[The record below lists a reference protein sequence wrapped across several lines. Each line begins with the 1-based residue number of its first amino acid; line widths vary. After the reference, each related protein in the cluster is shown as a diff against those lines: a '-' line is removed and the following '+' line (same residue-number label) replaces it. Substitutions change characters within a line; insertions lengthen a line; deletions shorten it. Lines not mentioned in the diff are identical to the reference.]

1 MVLVFVCVHML
12 SLSCVQL
19 FAAAWTVA
27 HQVLLPME
35 FFKQEYWCGVCYHFL
50 LQGFF
55 PTQGLNLCLVHWWA
69 DSLPLNHLGSPQAF
83 GIIAKNSAQPSHKDF
98 SYFFSLKLLSLF
110 ILCLR

>member
-55 PTQGLNLCLVHWWA
+55 PIQGLNLRLLHWQA
-69 DSLPLNHLGSPQAF
+69 DSLPLNHLGSPQRKTSPNLKAV
-83 GIIAKNSAQPSHKDF
+83 GSHVATADI
-98 SYFFSLKLLSLF
+98 YT
-110 ILCLR
+110 